1 MQQKSTLG
9 EVLVKMGAI
18 THKQLCEAIEEHDRS
33 SEENR
38 LAHLLV
44 ANGVCTKEQVEI
56 ARAAQEGLSSG
67 YKHEQAMAISD
78 IASYRKR
85 QVNKRREG
93 VMNKAKKITGRGY
106 PAVAVK
112 LAE

>member
-1 MQQKSTLG
+1 MQQRSTLG

-18 THKQLCEAIEEHDRS
+18 TKKQLCNAVDEQEKS
-33 SEENR
+33 SLDSR
-38 LAHLLV
+38 LSNLLV
-44 ANGVCTKEQVEI
+44 ANGTCTKEQIEI
-56 ARAAQEGLSSG
+56 AQAARIGLSSG
-67 YKHEQAMAISD
+67 FKHEQAIAISD

-85 QVNKRREG
+85 QVNKRRE
-93 VMNKAKKITGRGY
+93 VAIDKANKITGQRY

>member
-1 MQQKSTLG
+1 MSRSTLG

-18 THKQLCEAIEEHDRS
+18 TNKQLCNAIDEQENS
-33 SEENR
+33 SIEQR
-38 LAHLLV
+38 LANLLV
-44 ANGVCTKEQVEI
+44 VNGICTPEQIEI
-56 ARAAQEGLSSG
+56 AQAAQEGLSSG

-85 QVNKRREG
+85 QVNKRREIA
-93 VMNKAKKITGRGY
+93 MSKAKKVTGQGY